1 MAHKL
6 AQALHALSITELKTK
21 IDEARRELFGLR
33 LTSVT
38 SPVKDNSLFKKLRKD
53 IARAMTILHSK
64 EQVR

>member
-6 AQALHALSITELKTK
+6 AQPLHALSVVELKTK

-38 SPVKDNSLFKKLRKD
+38 SPVKDNSMFKKLRKE
-53 IARAMTILHSK
+53 IARAMTILRSK
-64 EQVR
+64 ELVS